1 MHIVVSSFEVA
12 GGFGAAKA
20 YSSLSLKT
28 ISMHFQSL
36 RDAIAGQIRLISKN
50 LGEENL
56 TGSGK
61 GETSHLHFVDQQL
74 RQQLSLQHLG
84 MIQQHSW
91 RPQRG
96 LP

>member
-1 MHIVVSSFEVA
+1 MHILVLSFEA
-12 GGFGAAKA
+12 ATRFRAAKE
-20 YSSLSLKT
+20 YTSLSLKT
-28 ISMHFQSL
+28 ISRNFRSL
-36 RDAIAGQIRLISKN
+36 RDTIAGQIRLTSKN
-50 LGEENL
+50 LGEEDL

-61 GETSHLHFVDQQL
+61 GETSHIHFVNQQL
-74 RQQLSLQHLG
+74 RQQLSLQQLG

>member
-12 GGFGAAKA
+12 AGFGAAKE
-20 YSSLSLKT
+20 YTSLSLKT
-28 ISMHFQSL
+28 ISRNFRSL
-36 RDAIAGQIRLISKN
+36 RDAIASQIRLTSKN
-50 LGEENL
+50 LGEEDL
-56 TGSGK
+56 MGSGK